1 MPGSDWSVGPAPERH
16 GGMKLPCHSGRK
28 REFPGDWGQS
38 TQFNM
43 TSIRRLFARKGF
55 RAHPVNRQTV
65 VYVED
70 GRKMDVAGEM
80 LADGFCV
87 YVASIV
93 AWNDSKGEL
102 IDDSERQRI
111 VRNIKASLES
121 QGARVV
127 LD

>member
-1 MPGSDWSVGPAPERH
+1 MTFSR
-16 GGMKLPCHSGRK
+16 KLV
-28 REFPGDWGQS
+28 
-38 TQFNM
+38 
-43 TSIRRLFARKGF
+43 ARKGSH
-55 RAHPVNRQTV
+55 AYPINRQTV
-65 VYVED
+65 VYVEN

-93 AWNDSKGEL
+93 AWNDSQGEL

-111 VRNIKASLES
+111 ARNIKVSLES
-121 QGARVV
+121 QGTRVV

>member
-1 MPGSDWSVGPAPERH
+1 
-16 GGMKLPCHSGRK
+16 
-28 REFPGDWGQS
+28 
-38 TQFNM
+38 M
-43 TSIRRLFARKGF
+43 TLFRRLFARKGF
-55 RAHPVNRQTV
+55 RAYPINRQTL

-93 AWNDSKGEL
+93 AWNESDGEL
-102 IDDSERQRI
+102 IDDSERKRI
-111 VRNIKASLES
+111 ARNIKLSLES
-121 QGARVV
+121 QGTHVV